1 MKKDKENTWH
11 YEIALRQ
18 NAEFLPPEDKVEQ
31 GEWKP
36 THISLDKKD
45 GKNRL

>member
-18 NAEFLPPEDKVEQ
+18 NAEFLPPENTEDKPVNEKS
-31 GEWKP
+31 ERAEKE
-36 THISLDKKD
+36 DA
-45 GKNRL
+45 